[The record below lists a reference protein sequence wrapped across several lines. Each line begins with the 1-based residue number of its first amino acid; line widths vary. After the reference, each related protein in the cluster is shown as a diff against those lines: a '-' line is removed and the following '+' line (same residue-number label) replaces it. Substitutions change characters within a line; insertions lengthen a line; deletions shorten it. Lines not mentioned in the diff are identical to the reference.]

1 MLNPENQK
9 RIDELSKKLGL
20 DNLSEKIIPSSPLD
34 LNDSLER
41 DMMSKMSPEQQNE
54 YLNAKMATREIMN
67 VIRHFRLTNFALI
80 KIVVSLLSVYLKNFG
95 NRVERNAELIRI
107 CVDIQRL
114 SDMLARQNNE
124 RP

>member
-107 CVDIQRL
+107 CFDIQRL